1 MGVMVAH
8 CAKVI
13 SFAIF
18 ISKVQCVKSV
28 FQGIGT
34 SSTSKILCEQLEIPV
49 PFTGLYIYIYILP
62 YMCDI

>member
-18 ISKVQCVKSV
+18 ISKVQCVKRV

-34 SSTSKILCEQLEIPV
+34 SSTSKILCEQLEIPEK
-49 PFTGLYIYIYILP
+49 FA
-62 YMCDI
+62 